1 MRDPMFEKGIKI
13 TEDYTFDSELNT
25 IVESVTVTSYMMS
38 EGEWVGVSQAAN
50 GSNGD
55 TRRENRGVIYYIR
68 VINV

>member
-1 MRDPMFEKGIKI
+1 MFEKGIKI

-50 GSNGD
+50 
-55 TRRENRGVIYYIR
+55 
-68 VINV
+68 